1 MDASALDQDTLQ
13 LLDQSIEVDIWTPR
27 RDGSMSSRPIW
38 VVVVDGDAYVRSY
51 RGARGAWY
59 RRALADGGAVLGID
73 GRTLEVVGQPTA
85 DDELNRRVSEAFRAK
100 YGTRSPG
107 PTEAM
112 VSPEI
117 TRTTMRLTRPVST
130 S

>member
-1 MDASALDQDTLQ
+1 MDASALDLDTLQ
-13 LLDQSIEVDIWTPR
+13 LLDQSVEVDIRTPR
-27 RDGSMSSRPIW
+27 RDGSVSSRPIW
-38 VVVVDGDAYVRSY
+38 IVVVDGDAYVRSY

-59 RRALADGGAVLGID
+59 RRALADGGAVLGVD
-73 GRTLEVVGQPTA
+73 GRTLEVVVQPTA

-100 YGTRSPG
+100 YGARSPG

-117 TRTTMRLTRPVST
+117 TRTTMRLTRAAKP
-130 S
+130 